1 MAERIIDKLHDHSAP
16 QPHSPQTLAPRD
28 TQTMKVYIDGQF
40 YDKKDAKISVYDH
53 GLLYGDGV
61 FEGIRVYHGKVF
73 RLREHV
79 ERLFDSAKAIGI
91 KCPWTQRQ
99 VGQVILDTVKNSPG
113 CEYLRPLITRG
124 IGNLGIDARKCP
136 KPSLIVIA
144 DTISLYDPKCYEEGL
159 KVATVAT
166 MRNHPAATNAR
177 VKSLNYLNNVMARME
192 ATLSNCDEAL
202 MLNNKGDISECSG
215 DNIFLVRKGEL
226 LTPSI
231 DAGIL
236 DGITRRCVIDLAR
249 KAGITVREM
258 TLSRFDVFIADE
270 CFLTGTAAEIVPV
283 STVDGRTIGTGKA
296 GPVTKKLLAA
306 YKELITEPEDAIGTL
321 EG

>member
-1 MAERIIDKLHDHSAP
+1 
-16 QPHSPQTLAPRD
+16 
-28 TQTMKVYIDGQF
+28 MKVYIDGKY

-73 RLREHV
+73 KLKGHV
-79 ERLFDSAKAIGI
+79 ERLFDSAKSIGI
-91 KCPWTQRQ
+91 KCPWSPRQ
-99 VGQVILDTVKNSPG
+99 VAQVIVDTVKQNPG
-113 CEYLRPLITRG
+113 CEYLRPIITRG
-124 IGNLGIDARKCP
+124 VGNLGIDARKCEV
-136 KPSLIVIA
+136 PSLIVIA
-144 DTISLYDPKCYEEGL
+144 DTISLYPKECYEVGL
-159 KVATVAT
+159 NVATVAT

-192 ATLSNCDEAL
+192 ATLSNCQEAL
-202 MLNNKGDISECSG
+202 MLNHKGEISECSG
-215 DNIFLVRKGEL
+215 DNIFLVKRGEI
-226 LTPSI
+226 LTPGI

-236 DGITRRCVIDLAR
+236 EGITRQCVIDLAR
-249 KAGITVREM
+249 QAGLKVHECA
-258 TLSRFDVFIADE
+258 LSRFDVFVADE

-283 STVDGRTIGTGKA
+283 ATVDGRTIGTGKA

-306 YKELITEPEDAIGTL
+306 YKELVNEPEDAVNTL

>member
-1 MAERIIDKLHDHSAP
+1 
-16 QPHSPQTLAPRD
+16 
-28 TQTMKVYIDGQF
+28 MKVYIDGKF

-73 RLREHV
+73 RLKAHV
-79 ERLFDSAKAIGI
+79 ERLFESARAIGI
-91 KCPWTQRQ
+91 KSPWTQREVAQ
-99 VGQVILDTVKNSPG
+99 AILDTVKQSPG

-124 IGNLGIDARKCP
+124 VGNLGIDARKCERP
-136 KPSLIVIA
+136 TLIVIA
-144 DTISLYDPKCYEEGL
+144 DTISLYPKECYEIGL
-159 KVATVAT
+159 NVATVAT

-192 ATLSNCDEAL
+192 ATLSNCQEAL
-202 MLNNKGDISECSG
+202 MLNHVGNISECSG
-215 DNIFLVRKGEL
+215 DNIFLVKRGEL
-226 LTPSI
+226 MTPSI

-249 KAGITVREM
+249 SHGITVQECA
-258 TLSRFDVFIADE
+258 LSRFDVYISDE

-283 STVDGRTIGTGKA
+283 ATVDGRPIGTGKA
-296 GPVTKKLLAA
+296 GPVTRKLASA
-306 YKELITEPEDAIGTL
+306 YKELVTEAEDAISSI

>member
-1 MAERIIDKLHDHSAP
+1 
-16 QPHSPQTLAPRD
+16 
-28 TQTMKVYIDGQF
+28 MKVYIDGKF

-73 RLREHV
+73 KLKAHV
-79 ERLFDSAKAIGI
+79 ERLFDSAKAIGV
-91 KCPWTQRQ
+91 KVPVSQRVVAQ
-99 VGQVILDTVKNSPG
+99 AILDTVKQSPG
-113 CEYLRPLITRG
+113 CEYLRPIITRG
-124 IGNLGIDARKCP
+124 EGGLGIDARKCERP
-136 KPSLIVIA
+136 CIIVIA
-144 DTISLYDPKCYEEGL
+144 DTISLYPKECYDIGL
-159 KVATVAT
+159 NIATVGT

-192 ATLSNCDEAL
+192 ATLSNCQEAL
-202 MLNNKGDISECSG
+202 MLNHKGEVAECSG
-215 DNIFLVRKGEL
+215 DNIFLVKRGEL
-226 LTPSI
+226 STPSI

-236 DGITRRCVIDLAR
+236 DGITRRCVIELAR
-249 KAGITVREM
+249 QHGLVVHECA
-258 TLSRFDVFIADE
+258 LSRFDVFVADE

-283 STVDGRTIGTGKA
+283 ATVDGRTIGNGKP

-306 YKELITEPEDAIGTL
+306 YKELVTEPEDKVETI

>member
-1 MAERIIDKLHDHSAP
+1 
-16 QPHSPQTLAPRD
+16 
-28 TQTMKVYIDGQF
+28 MKVYIDGKF
-40 YDKKDAKISVYDH
+40 YDKKDARISVYDH

-73 RLREHV
+73 KLKAHV

-91 KCPWTQRQ
+91 KVPVSQRAVAQ
-99 VGQVILDTVKNSPG
+99 AILETVKLSPG
-113 CEYLRPLITRG
+113 CEYLRPIITRG
-124 IGNLGIDARKCP
+124 EGGLGIDARKCERP
-136 KPSLIVIA
+136 CIIVIA
-144 DTISLYDPKCYEEGL
+144 DTISLYPKECYETGL
-159 KVATVAT
+159 NVATVGT

-192 ATLSNCDEAL
+192 ATLSNCQEAL
-202 MLNNKGDISECSG
+202 MLNHKGEIAECSG
-215 DNIFLVRKGEL
+215 DNIFLVKRGEL
-226 LTPSI
+226 STPSI

-236 DGITRRCVIDLAR
+236 DGITRRCVIDLA
-249 KAGITVREM
+249 KKNGLVVHECA
-258 TLSRFDVFIADE
+258 LSRFDVFVADE

-283 STVDGRTIGTGKA
+283 ATVDGRTIGNGKA

-306 YKELITEPEDAIGTL
+306 YKELVTEPEDKVETI

>member
-1 MAERIIDKLHDHSAP
+1 
-16 QPHSPQTLAPRD
+16 
-28 TQTMKVYIDGQF
+28 MKVYIDGTF

-73 RLREHV
+73 KLKAHV
-79 ERLFDSAKAIGI
+79 ERLFDSAKAINLI
-91 KCPWTQRQ
+91 PPWTQREVAQ
-99 VGQVILDTVKNSPG
+99 AILETVKLSPG

-124 IGNLGIDARKCP
+124 VGNLGIDARKCERP
-136 KPSLIVIA
+136 TLIVIA
-144 DTISLYDPKCYEEGL
+144 DTISLYPKESYENGL
-159 KVATVAT
+159 NVATVAT
-166 MRNHPAATNAR
+166 VRNHPAATNAR

-192 ATLSNCDEAL
+192 ATLSNCQEAL
-202 MLNNKGDISECSG
+202 MLNHKGDISECSG
-215 DNIFLVRKGEL
+215 DNIFLIKRGEL

-236 DGITRRCVIDLAR
+236 DGITRRCVINIALQH
-249 KAGITVREM
+249 GIKVHEC
-258 TLSRFDVFIADE
+258 TLSRFDVFTADE

-283 STVDGRTIGTGKA
+283 ATVDGRTIGTGKA
-296 GPVTKKLLAA
+296 GPVTKKLWAA
-306 YKELITEPEDAIGTL
+306 YRELTNEPEDALGSI

>member
-1 MAERIIDKLHDHSAP
+1 
-16 QPHSPQTLAPRD
+16 
-28 TQTMKVYIDGQF
+28 MKVYIDGKF

-73 RLREHV
+73 KLKAHV
-79 ERLFDSAKAIGI
+79 ERLCDSAKGIGI
-91 KCPWTQRQ
+91 KLPWTARAIAQA
-99 VGQVILDTVKNSPG
+99 ILETVKLSPG
-113 CEYLRPLITRG
+113 CEYLRPIITRG
-124 IGNLGIDARKCP
+124 EGGLGLDPRKCE
-136 KPSLIVIA
+136 KPSIIVIA
-144 DTISLYDPKCYEEGL
+144 DTISLYPKECYEIGL
-159 KVATVAT
+159 NVATVGT

-192 ATLSNCDEAL
+192 ATLSNCQEAL
-202 MLNNKGDISECSG
+202 MLNHKGEISECSG
-215 DNIFLVRKGEL
+215 DNIFLVKRGEI

-236 DGITRRCVIDLAR
+236 DGITRGCVIELA
-249 KAGITVREM
+249 KKHGITVRECA
-258 TLSRFDVFIADE
+258 LSRFDVFIADE

-283 STVDGRTIGTGKA
+283 ATVDGRTIGTGKA
-296 GPVTKKLLAA
+296 GPITRKLLAA
-306 YKELITEPEDAIGTL
+306 YKELVTEPEDALATI

>member
-16 QPHSPQTLAPRD
+16 TPHTPLD
-28 TQTMKVYIDGQF
+28 TKTMKVYIDGNF

-61 FEGIRVYHGKVF
+61 FEGIRVYGGKVF
-73 RLREHV
+73 KLKAHVDRLY
-79 ERLFDSAKAIGI
+79 DSAKAIGI
-91 KCPWTQRQ
+91 KLPWTQRQ
-99 VGQVILDTVKNSPG
+99 IAQAIVDTVKVSPG
-113 CEYLRPLITRG
+113 CEYLRPIITRG
-124 IGNLGIDARKCP
+124 VGNLGIDPRKCDTP
-136 KPSLIVIA
+136 TLIVIA
-144 DTISLYDPKCYEEGL
+144 DTISLYPKECYETGL
-159 KVATVAT
+159 NVATVGT

-192 ATLSNCDEAL
+192 ATLANCQEAL
-202 MLNNKGDISECSG
+202 MLNHKGDISECSG
-215 DNIFLVRKGEL
+215 DNIFLVQDGEL
-226 LTPSI
+226 YTPSI

-236 DGITRRCVIDLAR
+236 DGITRRCVIKLA
-249 KAGITVREM
+249 KEHGITVHQCA
-258 TLSRFDVFIADE
+258 LSRFDVFTADE

-283 STVDGRTIGTGKA
+283 ATVDGRTIGTGKA

-306 YKELITEPEDAIGTL
+306 FKELVTEPEDPVSSI